1 MKVYCFYEVLL
12 FMVVFE
18 FASSNNGGLKR
29 LMFGPKDSGGKCPSQ
44 TNLWNKQ
51 CCCGAN
57 CCWDHCE
64 WSKPPANCLKGV
76 PNSQWIFNNNLGYY
90 QAFQNTGTVFTY
102 LYIFLQNE
110 ANFNETFN
118 FENTALM

>member
-1 MKVYCFYEVLL
+1 MKVYWCYEVLI
-12 FMVVFE
+12 FMLAFK

-44 TNLWNKQ
+44 TKLWNKQ

-64 WSKPPANCLKGV
+64 WSKPPANCLRGV

-90 QAFQNTGTVFTY
+90 QAFETTG
-102 LYIFLQNE
+102 IFL
-110 ANFNETFN
+110 TFTLLLYSDELE
-118 FENTALM
+118 FSFSWIK